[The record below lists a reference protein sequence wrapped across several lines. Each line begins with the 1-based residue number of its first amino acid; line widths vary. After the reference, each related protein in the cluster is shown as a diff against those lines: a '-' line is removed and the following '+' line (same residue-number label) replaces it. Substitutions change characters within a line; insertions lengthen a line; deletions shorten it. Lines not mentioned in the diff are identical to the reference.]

1 MIMEK
6 IEKLGFNN
14 WFQDKVDLSKTT
26 DLKIVRVI
34 SVNKNSSVV
43 SNGEKDIYSELT
55 GKFFNSAMKE
65 IKNRRDSY
73 K

>member
-34 SVNKNSSVV
+34 SVNP
-43 SNGEKDIYSELT
+43 
-55 GKFFNSAMKE
+55 
-65 IKNRRDSY
+65 
-73 K
+73 